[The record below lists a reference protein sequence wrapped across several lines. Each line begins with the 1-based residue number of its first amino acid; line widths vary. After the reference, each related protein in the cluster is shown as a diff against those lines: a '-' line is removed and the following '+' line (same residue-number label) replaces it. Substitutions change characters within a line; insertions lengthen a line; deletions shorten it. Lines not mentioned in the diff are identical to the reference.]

1 MRYKLFFSLT
11 LLMLVGCTTSTTS
24 GNGADLERAV
34 ENYVQLGRNYLSEG
48 EREQA
53 RFNLLKALEIDDQ
66 NPDANNVMAL
76 LYETE
81 GEVELA
87 KQLYRRA
94 ISEDRDYS
102 PARMNYARVL
112 YAQEEYRDARNQ
124 YQIVTED
131 VNYRLRAD
139 AFLGVAL
146 SELRLG
152 DIESAKSALNRT
164 LLLNPN
170 VGPALLQVAE
180 IAYEQREYALSLEY
194 LERYERNTA
203 ETPRSL
209 SLGVKLARIFDEPE
223 KEQSYA
229 FALQNMFPDS
239 IEARQLRVSQ

>member
-1 MRYKLFFSLT
+1 MRVIFFFSLV
-11 LLMLVGCTTSTTS
+11 LLSLAGCTTTS
-24 GNGADLERAV
+24 NKAGDPERAV

-53 RFNLLKALEIDDQ
+53 RFNLLKALEI
-66 NPDANNVMAL
+66 NERSPEANNVLAL

-94 ISEDRDYS
+94 ISANRNYS

-112 YAQEEYRDARNQ
+112 YAEGRYRDARSQ
-124 YQIVTED
+124 YQTVTED

-139 AFLGVAL
+139 AFLGLAL

-152 DIESAKSALNRT
+152 NIEAGKTALNRT

-170 VGPALLQVAE
+170 IGPAMLEVAE
-180 IAYEQREYALSLEY
+180 IAFEEEQYVLSLEY
-194 LERYERNTA
+194 LERYERVA
-203 ETPRSL
+203 VESPRSL
-209 SLGVKLARIFDEPE
+209 MLGVELSRVFNEPE
-223 KEQSYA
+223 KEQAYIFS
-229 FALQNMFPDS
+229 LQNMFPDS
-239 IEARQLRVSQ
+239 SEARTLRLSQ